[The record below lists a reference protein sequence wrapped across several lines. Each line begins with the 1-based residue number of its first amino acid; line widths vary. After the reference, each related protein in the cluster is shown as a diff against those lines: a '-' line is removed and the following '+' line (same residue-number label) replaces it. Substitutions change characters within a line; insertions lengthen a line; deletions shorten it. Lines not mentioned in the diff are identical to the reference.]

1 MTEKT
6 YKARV
11 ELSLILE
18 FSLDAVHEDEA
29 ATVAEEIVSI
39 DSQDITD
46 AMSKRYRIP
55 NIGIRCIEVEEC
67 SEPN

>member
-1 MTEKT
+1 M

-29 ATVAEEIVSI
+29 AAVAEEIVSI

-46 AMSKRYRIP
+46 AMNKRYRIP
-55 NIGIRCIEVEEC
+55 SIGVRCIEVEEC